1 MADNKEVREV
11 IQSIPSNVDSK
22 IANRLA
28 LLQLAE
34 LEHAAEERALKS
46 SQEKASKLAGIE
58 SMVKTREY
66 ELAKQSQCNHKKPFG
81 ESNLAGQRLHS
92 NTYLYLCQMCAKEFH
107 DNEVPLDL
115 RIDASRVGG
124 PSY

>member
-1 MADNKEVREV
+1 MADNKEVKEI
-11 IQSIPSNVDSK
+11 IQNIPNNVDSK

-34 LEHAAEERALKS
+34 LEHALEERQAKAE
-46 SQEKASKLAGIE
+46 QEKASRKAGID
-58 SMVKTREY
+58 SMIKTREF

-92 NTYLYLCQMCAKEFH
+92 NSYLYICQMCSKEFH
-107 DNEVPLDL
+107 DGEVPLDL
-115 RIDASRVGG
+115 RIDAGRVGG
-124 PSY
+124 PNF